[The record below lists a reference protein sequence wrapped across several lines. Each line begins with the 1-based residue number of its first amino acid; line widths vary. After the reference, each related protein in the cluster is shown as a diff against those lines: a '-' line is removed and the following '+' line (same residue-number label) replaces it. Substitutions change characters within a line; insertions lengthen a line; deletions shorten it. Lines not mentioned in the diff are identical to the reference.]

1 MKRLTKTDIE
11 QLAKEIRRWANR
23 YKLGKDWLLFY
34 NGKMMHSP
42 LGDDYRYKRSRVEK
56 DVNPLDY
63 CEWYSDNF
71 IMGMSYDGTM
81 YHCINGYEKGRAYAY
96 LEAILHNYG
105 LQIAHCDSCHCEFVN
120 YDNDEVETTHL
131 KRKRVIRLISPGRA
145 RIEHRY
151 DDCVIVYPR
160 ELNEVM
166 RVWRSESEK
175 VGDIGPCVLGDYL
188 QFDYKGDTYRMDNQS
203 PYQGEYS
210 WTKPLPKIKKMLS
223 DIGATNIFHNPGR
236 LD

>member
-1 MKRLTKTDIE
+1 MKKLTKTDIE

-23 YKLGKDWLLFY
+23 CKLGKDWVLFY

-63 CEWYSDNF
+63 CEWFNDEF
-71 IMGMSYDGTM
+71 IMGMSYDGIM
-81 YHCINGYEKGRAYAY
+81 YRCINGYEKGSAYAY

-120 YDNDEVETTHL
+120 YDNDEVETTKL
-131 KRKRVIRLISPGRA
+131 KRKRVIRLISPGKA
-145 RIEHRY
+145 KIEHCW
-151 DDCVIVYPR
+151 DDNVEVYPS

-166 RVWRSESEK
+166 ITWRSESEK
-175 VGDIGPCVLGDYL
+175 VGDIGGCVLGDYL

-210 WTKPLPKIKKMLS
+210 WTKPLPKIKKMLA
-223 DIGATNIFHNPGR
+223 DMGATNIFHYPGR